1 MFDLFGRNRKSLK
14 EMMNELDEMIGSF
27 NHEFSSIS
35 NEESEIKE
43 GSNENG
49 EWKTETYTSPNGM
62 FRYVITTTSYGGPK
76 TKSPKESN
84 ELTSLRK
91 ELETAIEAQEF
102 EKACELRD
110 KIQKIELNRDK
121 IAELQSQLDKSVK
134 EQNFEESIKLRD
146 KINKMKS

>member
-1 MFDLFGRNRKSLK
+1 MFELFGRNRKSLK
-14 EMMNELDEMIGSF
+14 EMMSELDEMIGSL
-27 NHEFSSIS
+27 NQEFSSIS
-35 NEESEIKE
+35 HDESEIKE

-62 FRYVITTTSYGGPK
+62 FRYVITTSYGGPK

-91 ELETAIEAQEF
+91 ELETAIESQEF
-102 EKACELRD
+102 ERACELRD

-121 IAELQSQLDKSVK
+121 ITDLQSQLDKSVK
-134 EQNFEESIKLRD
+134 EQNFEEAIKLRD
-146 KINKMKS
+146 KINKIKF

>member
-14 EMMNELDEMIGSF
+14 EMMDELDEMLGYA
-27 NHEFSSIS
+27 NQELSSMS
-35 NEESEIKE
+35 REESEVKE

-62 FRYVITTTSYGGPK
+62 FKYVITTTSYGTPK

-91 ELETAIEAQEF
+91 ELETAIETQEF

-110 KIQKIELNRDK
+110 RIQKIETNRDK
-121 IAELQSQLDKSVK
+121 IAELQSQLDKSIK